1 MKKLMKHLCFGLILL
16 FLYAPIFVLIIYSFN
31 DSKIMG
37 SWSGFTLK
45 WYQMLFEDRYILQS
59 LTYTIIIAT
68 VATTVSTIIGTIS
81 AIGIDQMRSKLK
93 KPYLFMNN
101 IPVLVPDIV
110 MGITLMS
117 LFIFAGLKMGL
128 TTVIIAHIT
137 FCIPF
142 VILSVLPRF
151 NRLPENIFDAALDL
165 GATPWDAFWKVLFPE
180 ILPGITSGALIAF
193 TLSIDDFVISFFTTG
208 NGVTNLS
215 ITVYSMA
222 KAGINPKINA
232 LSTIMF
238 GCIMIL
244 LIIINISSEK
254 GFKKSNNRSL
264 EKFK

>member
-1 MKKLMKHLCFGLILL
+1 MRKLFKNLAFGFILL
-16 FLYAPIFVLIIYSFN
+16 FLYAPILVLIIYSFN

-45 WYQMLFEDRYILQS
+45 WYVMLFQDRYILQA
-59 LTYTIIIAT
+59 LYYTIVIAL
-68 VATTVSTIIGTIS
+68 VATAVSTVVGTLS
-81 AIGIDQMRSKLK
+81 ALGIYQMRSRLK

-117 LFIFAGLKMGL
+117 LFIFAGMKMGL

-137 FCIPF
+137 FCIPY
-142 VILSVLPRF
+142 VILSVMPRF
-151 NRLPENIFDAALDL
+151 SRLPENIFDAALDL
-165 GATPWDAFWKVLFPE
+165 GATPRYAFWKVLFPE
-180 ILPGITSGALIAF
+180 ILPGVTSGALIAF

-208 NGVTNLS
+208 NGVSNLS
-215 ITVYSMA
+215 ITIYSMA

-238 GCIMIL
+238 GCIMLL
-244 LIIINISSEK
+244 LIIINIRSEK
-254 GFKKSNNRSL
+254 GIKQI
-264 EKFK
+264 

>member
-1 MKKLMKHLCFGLILL
+1 MRKLFKNLAFGLILL

-45 WYQMLFEDRYILQS
+45 WYVMLFQDRYILQA
-59 LTYTIIIAT
+59 LYYTIIIAV
-68 VATTVSTIIGTIS
+68 VATAVSTFVGTLS
-81 AIGIDQMRSKLK
+81 ALGIYQMRSRLK

-117 LFIFAGLKMGL
+117 LFIFTGMKMGL

-137 FCIPF
+137 FCIPY
-142 VILSVLPRF
+142 VILSVMPRF
-151 NRLPENIFDAALDL
+151 SRLPENIFDAALDL
-165 GATPWDAFWKVLFPE
+165 GATPRYAFWKVLFPE
-180 ILPGITSGALIAF
+180 ILPGVTSGALIAF

-208 NGVTNLS
+208 NGVSNLS
-215 ITVYSMA
+215 ITIYSMA

-238 GCIMIL
+238 GCIMLL
-244 LIIINISSEK
+244 LIIINFRSEK
-254 GFKKSNNRSL
+254 GIKQI
-264 EKFK
+264 

>member
-1 MKKLMKHLCFGLILL
+1 MRKLFKNLAFGLILL

-45 WYQMLFEDRYILQS
+45 WYVMLFQDRYILQA
-59 LTYTIIIAT
+59 LYYTIIIAV
-68 VATTVSTIIGTIS
+68 VATAVSTFVGTLS
-81 AIGIDQMRSKLK
+81 ALGIYQMRSRLK

-117 LFIFAGLKMGL
+117 LFIFTGMKMGL

-137 FCIPF
+137 FCIPY
-142 VILSVLPRF
+142 VILSVMPRF
-151 NRLPENIFDAALDL
+151 SRLPENIFDAALDL
-165 GATPWDAFWKVLFPE
+165 GATPRYAFWKVLFPE
-180 ILPGITSGALIAF
+180 ILPGVTSGALIAF

-208 NGVTNLS
+208 NGVSNLS
-215 ITVYSMA
+215 ITIYSMA

-238 GCIMIL
+238 GSIMLL
-244 LIIINISSEK
+244 LIIINFRSEK
-254 GFKKSNNRSL
+254 GIKQI
-264 EKFK
+264 

>member
-1 MKKLMKHLCFGLILL
+1 MKKFFKNLAFGLILV

-45 WYQMLFEDRYILQS
+45 WYVMLFQDRYILQS
-59 LTYTIIIAT
+59 LYYTIIIAL
-68 VATTVSTIIGTIS
+68 VATAVSTFVGTLS
-81 AIGIDQMRSKLK
+81 ALGIYQMRSRLK

-117 LFIFAGLKMGL
+117 LFIFAGMKMGL

-137 FCIPF
+137 FCIPY
-142 VILSVLPRF
+142 VILSVMPRF

-165 GATPWDAFWKVLFPE
+165 GATPRYAFWKVLFPE
-180 ILPGITSGALIAF
+180 ILPGVTSGALIAF

-208 NGVTNLS
+208 NGVSNLS
-215 ITVYSMA
+215 ITIYSMA

-232 LSTIMF
+232 LSSIMF
-238 GCIMIL
+238 GCIMLL
-244 LIIINISSEK
+244 LIIINIRSEK
-254 GFKKSNNRSL
+254 GLKQI
-264 EKFK
+264 

>member
-1 MKKLMKHLCFGLILL
+1 MRKLFKLLAFGLILL

-45 WYQMLFEDRYILQS
+45 WYVMLFQDRYILQA
-59 LTYTIIIAT
+59 LYYTIIIAL
-68 VATTVSTIIGTIS
+68 VATAVSTVVGTLS
-81 AIGIDQMRSKLK
+81 ALGIYQMRSRLK

-117 LFIFAGLKMGL
+117 LFIFAGMKMGL

-137 FCIPF
+137 FCIPY
-142 VILSVLPRF
+142 VILSVMPRF
-151 NRLPENIFDAALDL
+151 SRLPENIFDAALDL
-165 GATPWDAFWKVLFPE
+165 GATPRYAFWKVLFPE
-180 ILPGITSGALIAF
+180 ILPGVTSGALIAF

-208 NGVTNLS
+208 NGVSNLS
-215 ITVYSMA
+215 ITIYSMA

-238 GCIMIL
+238 GCIMLL
-244 LIIINISSEK
+244 LIIINIRSEK
-254 GFKKSNNRSL
+254 GLKQI
-264 EKFK
+264 

>member
-1 MKKLMKHLCFGLILL
+1 MKKLFRNLAFGLILL

-45 WYQMLFEDRYILQS
+45 WYVMLFQDRYILQA
-59 LTYTIIIAT
+59 LYYTIVIAL
-68 VATTVSTIIGTIS
+68 VATAVSTVVGTLS
-81 AIGIDQMRSKLK
+81 ALGIYQMRSRLK

-117 LFIFAGLKMGL
+117 LFIFAGMKMGL

-137 FCIPF
+137 FCIPY
-142 VILSVLPRF
+142 VILSVMPRF
-151 NRLPENIFDAALDL
+151 SRLPENIFDAALDL
-165 GATPWDAFWKVLFPE
+165 GATPRYAFWKVLFPE
-180 ILPGITSGALIAF
+180 ILPGVTSGALIAF

-208 NGVTNLS
+208 NGVSNLS
-215 ITVYSMA
+215 ITIYSMA

-238 GCIMIL
+238 GCIMLL
-244 LIIINISSEK
+244 LIIINIRSEK
-254 GFKKSNNRSL
+254 GIKQI
-264 EKFK
+264 

>member
-1 MKKLMKHLCFGLILL
+1 MKKFFRNAVFALVLL
-16 FLYAPIFVLIIYSFN
+16 FLYAPILVLIIYSFN

-45 WYQMLFEDRYILQS
+45 WYAMLFKDRYILEA
-59 LTYTIIIAT
+59 LYYTIVVAL
-68 VATTVSTIIGTIS
+68 VATTVSTIVGTLS
-81 AIGIDQMRSKLK
+81 AIGIYNMHSKRR

-117 LFIFAGLKMGL
+117 LFIFISIKMGL
-128 TTVIIAHIT
+128 TTLIIAHIT
-137 FCIPF
+137 FCIPY
-142 VILSVLPRF
+142 VILAVLPRF
-151 NRLPENIFDAALDL
+151 NRLPENIFEAALDL
-165 GATPWDAFWKVLFPE
+165 GATPKQAFWKVLFPE

-208 NGVTNLS
+208 NSVTNLS
-215 ITVYSMA
+215 ITIYSMA

-238 GCIMIL
+238 ACIMIL
-244 LIIINISSEK
+244 LIIINI
-254 GFKKSNNRSL
+254 RSGRSV
-264 EKFK
+264 KQTP